1 MYEMEV
7 AGVDFA
13 RLQAHLAER
22 VVLPGDQGW
31 DLARRAFTCCST
43 GALRRQLFAL
53 ADAGFFVPVVVGP
66 QFKQG
71 HAGSSPVRKYIVRAH
86 LMHHHVA
93 TEGFFSKVISLIASL

>member
-31 DLARRAFTCCST
+31 DLARQGFTCCST
-43 GALRRQLFAL
+43 GALRRQLL
-53 ADAGFFVPVVVGP
+53 
-66 QFKQG
+66 
-71 HAGSSPVRKYIVRAH
+71 R
-86 LMHHHVA
+86 
-93 TEGFFSKVISLIASL
+93 

>member
-31 DLARRAFTCCST
+31 DLARQAFTCCST

-66 QFKQG
+66 QFNQRPG
-71 HAGSSPVRKYIVRAH
+71 TDGARGLVACAQVHSSSAPHAPPCRH
-86 LMHHHVA
+86 
-93 TEGFFSKVISLIASL
+93 